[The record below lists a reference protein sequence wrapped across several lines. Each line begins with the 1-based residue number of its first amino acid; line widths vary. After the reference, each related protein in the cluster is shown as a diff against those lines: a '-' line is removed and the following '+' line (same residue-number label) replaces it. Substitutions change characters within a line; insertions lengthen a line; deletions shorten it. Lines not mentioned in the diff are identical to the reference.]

1 MNEDYPCLIVKR
13 HGKEDEYCDLY
24 RAASILGR
32 PMKGIFEALEA
43 YGGVWRTMA
52 FEVLVESE
60 NSRVRRIFKQRS
72 Q

>member
-1 MNEDYPCLIVKR
+1 MK
-13 HGKEDEYCDLY
+13 
-24 RAASILGR
+24 SIYD
-32 PMKGIFEALEA
+32 ALEA

-60 NSRVRRIFKQRS
+60 NSRVKRIIKQRS